1 LEGLGPEKSGSEPA
15 AKLNLKASFISA
27 AKLNLKASSISADLG
42 LGAKHLRMLLAG
54 RDLSFVRRP

>member
-1 LEGLGPEKSGSEPA
+1 MGPEKSGSEP
-15 AKLNLKASFISA
+15 A

-54 RDLSFVRRP
+54 RDLSFVKRP